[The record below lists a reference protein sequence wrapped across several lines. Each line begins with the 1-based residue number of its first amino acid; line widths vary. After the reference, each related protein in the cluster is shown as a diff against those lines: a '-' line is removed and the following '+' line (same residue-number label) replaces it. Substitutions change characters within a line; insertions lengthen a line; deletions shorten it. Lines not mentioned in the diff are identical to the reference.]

1 MVGAPQPITNED
13 DFVFRLRTRS
23 IREENKPPSQRND
36 EFAHNHSIWITRSG
50 PGLSERVCP
59 YPSTSLPFLGRE
71 MHSKAGKAG
80 DEWQPDSVGGQMRMR
95 LLPLA
100 VPLFIPMRANLG
112 PAGCSAIWVFAPEYF
127 SLLQSSLD
135 NAPYERCFR
144 GASAL
149 FLWKLC
155 ERFQNRR
162 GLRRANGKC
171 TDAIRR
177 QCQLPNSI

>member
-1 MVGAPQPITNED
+1 
-13 DFVFRLRTRS
+13 
-23 IREENKPPSQRND
+23 
-36 EFAHNHSIWITRSG
+36 
-50 PGLSERVCP
+50 
-59 YPSTSLPFLGRE
+59 

-80 DEWQPDSVGGQMRMR
+80 DEWQLDSVEGQMRMR

-112 PAGCSAIWVFAPEYF
+112 PAGCSAIWVFAPECF

-155 ERFQNRR
+155 ERFQIAADFAAQT
-162 GLRRANGKC
+162 ANAL
-171 TDAIRR
+171 TQFDVSVSYLIRFEH
-177 QCQLPNSI
+177 Q